1 MNPLSSWPVAIVFAL
16 VLATAWL
23 MTKRFPVPAVTGR
36 FSTLDGHRGFL
47 AFGVFIH
54 HGAVWYFYVRTGKWE
69 HPESNLYAN
78 LGEDSVALFFMI
90 TGFLFWTKLLDGR
103 TGKPFDWSR
112 LYVSR
117 VLRLTPMYLFV
128 LALGGLFLAISMQF
142 QLREP
147 VSQLAVEGMRWT
159 SFTILGAP
167 PVNGFDDAFVVLA
180 GVTWT
185 LPYEWLFYC
194 ALPLCGLLVGVR
206 TPWPWVIG
214 ALIVTAGMIHYVK
227 PETVYLAAFGGG
239 IITAYLVRSRAFCAS
254 ALSPYSTAFA
264 VLALGTAV
272 LAYPNLRSTPALI
285 LLSVAFAI
293 ITAGNTLGGLLTW
306 PAARLTGEITYSVYL
321 LHGLVLYAVF
331 QFLLGPARAASF
343 TALEHWLVVFAC
355 VPVTVLA
362 CCATFRWIEAP
373 AMRRTTKVSQWLH
386 RQRPKSMTRS

>member
-1 MNPLSSWPVAIVFAL
+1 MNPLSPWPAVVVFAL

-23 MTKRFPVPAVTGR
+23 MTKRFPVPPVAGR
-36 FSTLDGHRGFL
+36 FATLDGLRGFL

-69 HPESNLYAN
+69 YPASTLYAN

-103 TGKPFDWSR
+103 VKPLDWSR

-117 VLRLTPMYLFV
+117 GLRLTPMYLFV
-128 LALGGLFLAISMQF
+128 LALGGLFLAITMHF

-147 VSQLAVEGMRWT
+147 VSRLAVEAMRWT
-159 SFTILGAP
+159 SFTILGTP
-167 PVNGFDDAFVVLA
+167 PVNGMADSFVVLA

-194 ALPLCGLLVGVR
+194 ALPLWGLLVGVPTSWR
-206 TPWPWVIG
+206 WLVG
-214 ALIVTAGMIHYVK
+214 AALVTGVMIHYVK
-227 PETVYLAAFGGG
+227 PETIYLAAFGGG
-239 IITAYLVRSRAFCAS
+239 IMTAYLVRSRAFCARACS
-254 ALSPYSTAFA
+254 SYATVFA
-264 VLALGTAV
+264 VAALGIAFFV
-272 LAYPNLRSTPALI
+272 YPNLRSSPALV
-285 LLSVAFAI
+285 LLTVAFAI
-293 ITAGNTLGGLLTW
+293 ITAGNTLGGLLTL

-331 QFLLGPARAASF
+331 EFLLGPARAASF
-343 TALEHWLVVFAC
+343 TPLEHWLVIFAY

-362 CCATFRWIEAP
+362 CCLTFRWIEAP
-373 AMRRTTKVSQWLH
+373 AMRRTTKVSNWISL
-386 RQRPKSMTRS
+386 RSSKSP